1 MYSTLIYFIS
11 LFYLVFTLI
20 FLFFILIIFYCCIYF
35 FILFLLLYLFFIIIV
50 IILTS
55 LFKHPVGLSAF
66 PCQWLIVGHGRQCYC
81 VRCFSLFFS
90 VHVYCCTSNILCCF
104 IVFIIFFF
112 KVFPFSQSIFN
123 LPFVLSPTLC
133 IIFI

>member
-1 MYSTLIYFIS
+1 MQSCIS
-11 LFYLVFTLI
+11 KISSIICIFRMCVDFYVNINVFHFNLFHFS
-20 FLFFILIIFYCCIYF
+20 FLFSFYVDFLFFFILIIFYCCIYF

-81 VRCFSLFFS
+81 VRCFSYFFLFM
-90 VHVYCCTSNILCCF
+90 F
-104 IVFIIFFF
+104 IVVQVIFY
-112 KVFPFSQSIFN
+112 V
-123 LPFVLSPTLC
+123 VL
-133 IIFI
+133 